1 MPYLQ
6 EMTIASA
13 SDFAIRAVILEN
25 ILVYIVLIH
34 PYFIADIKNI
44 WKMLHWSIK
53 EAILF

>member
-1 MPYLQ
+1 MPYFQ
-6 EMTIASA
+6 EMTIVSA

-44 WKMLHWSIK
+44 WKMLHWSMK
-53 EAILF
+53 EAILL